1 MKEIPAEKLNMVL
14 ALHYLHGLSRKQI
27 NRISGLHYTQVDSH
41 IAKQDKQI
49 ASGELSRDDIMASAE
64 SANKRLGLEEL
75 VAKDGEKDMKVAAK
89 ASKDTAK
96 KLVEEINA
104 DKKIHPIIIDEDS
117 RKKLDELGV
126 RTIPEI
132 INDICKEEEN
142 PGADCGGIL
151 RESIGKNMYPFNDPK
166 ELQIPLPENFAT
178 KHVSDTRCVVPYAV
192 AVLDDVIDRIKNGSI
207 IITCLSISEEDFS
220 TLSINWRSQNEAK

>member
-1 MKEIPAEKLNMVL
+1 MKKIPAEKLNMVL

-27 NRISGLHYTQVDSH
+27 TRISGLHYTQVDSH
-41 IAKQDKQI
+41 IAKLDKQL

-75 VAKDGEKDMKVAAK
+75 VAKDGGKDMEVTSK
-89 ASKDTAK
+89 ASKVTAK

-104 DKKIHPIIIDEDS
+104 DKKIHPILVSEALYNKMVKDVKETINYIPDQNVKPQ
-117 RKKLDELGV
+117 KKSNFV
-126 RTIPEI
+126 
-132 INDICKEEEN
+132 
-142 PGADCGGIL
+142 
-151 RESIGKNMYPFNDPK
+151 
-166 ELQIPLPENFAT
+166 LPEDFAK

-220 TLSINWRSQNEAK
+220 TLSINWRSKNEAK

>member
-1 MKEIPAEKLNMVL
+1 MKKIPAEKLNMVL

-41 IAKQDKQI
+41 IAKLDKQI

-75 VAKDGEKDMKVAAK
+75 VAKDGEKDMKVTEK

-104 DKKIHPIIIDEDS
+104 DKKIHPILVSEALCN
-117 RKKLDELGV
+117 KMVKNVKE
-126 RTIPEI
+126 TI
-132 INDICKEEEN
+132 N
-142 PGADCGGIL
+142 
-151 RESIGKNMYPFNDPK
+151 Y
-166 ELQIPLPENFAT
+166 IPDQNVKPQNKSNFVLPEDFAK
-178 KHVSDTRCVVPYAV
+178 KHVSDTRCAQHYAI
-192 AVLDDVIDRIKNGSI
+192 AVLESLIQRIKNRSI
-207 IITCLSISEEDFS
+207 VVTCLSISEEGFS
-220 TLSINWRSQNEAK
+220 TLSINWRSKNEAK